1 MGLKDI
7 GKIVAN
13 QGAQAED
20 ARAEA
25 NTPAT
30 PSILGKQWEPNID
43 LSKHE
48 PANTSGHRGFKYD
61 GSNPFHKDFLTT
73 LLKSGDAGKVV
84 IHEGG
89 KISVPRDVALKDG
102 ISNKFEVSSKFAEG
116 GEDRY
121 PVTDPK
127 PSTAVVPAPRKS
139 EKDSKKPGV
148 RPAAPRPTKPV
159 GPATKVAKAV
169 ASDPKSEIASLF
181 VGGSSRTDPE
191 LAAKA
196 KAREDAAAAAEKAA
210 RLAARKKALEED

>member
-20 ARAEA
+20 AKAAA
-25 NTPAT
+25 NA
-30 PSILGKQWEPNID
+30 PSSRGQQWEPNID

-73 LLKSGDAGKVV
+73 LLKSGDAGKLV

-89 KISVPRDVALKDG
+89 NVSVPRDVALKEG
-102 ISNKFEVSSKFAEG
+102 VSNKFEVSTRFSDG
-116 GEDRY
+116 GEQRFDG
-121 PVTDPK
+121 PAPT
-127 PSTAVVPAPRKS
+127 PSTAVTPAPRKS
-139 EKDSKKPGV
+139 EKDSKKPSV

-159 GPATKVAKAV
+159 SPVKAV
-169 ASDPKSEIASLF
+169 ANNLASDPKSEIAALF
-181 VGGSSRTDPE
+181 VGGGTRVSKESIE
-191 LAAKA
+191 LEKKKKADAEAADKA
-196 KAREDAAAAAEKAA
+196 ERA
-210 RLAARKKALEED
+210 RLRKERLAED

>member
-20 ARAEA
+20 ARAAA
-25 NTPAT
+25 NTPA
-30 PSILGKQWEPNID
+30 PRGPQWEPNID

-48 PANTSGHRGFKYD
+48 PANTAGHRGFKYD
-61 GSNPFHKDFLTT
+61 SGNPFHKDFLTT
-73 LLKSGDAGKVV
+73 LLKSNDAGKLV

-89 KISVPRDVALKDG
+89 AVSVPKEVAMKDG
-102 ISNKFEVSSKFAEG
+102 ISSKFEVSTKFGG
-116 GEDRY
+116 GEKRY
-121 PVTDPK
+121 EGPTTPR
-127 PSTAVVPAPRKS
+127 PSTAVTPAPRKS

-148 RPAAPRPTKPV
+148 RPTAPRPTKPV
-159 GPATKVAKAV
+159 SPVKAV
-169 ASDPKSEIASLF
+169 ADNLASDPKSEIASLF
-181 VGGSSRTDPE
+181 VGGSTRTDPE

>member
-20 ARAEA
+20 AKAAA
-25 NTPAT
+25 NSPASRG
-30 PSILGKQWEPNID
+30 PQWEPNID

-48 PANTSGHRGFKYD
+48 PANTAGHRGFKYD
-61 GSNPFHKDFLTT
+61 SGNPFHKDFLTT
-73 LLKSGDAGKVV
+73 LFKSSEGGKLV

-89 KISVPRDVALKDG
+89 NISVPRDVALKEG
-102 ISNKFEVSSKFAEG
+102 VSNKFEVSSKFAEG
-116 GEDRY
+116 GEQRY
-121 PVTDPK
+121 EGITPK
-127 PSTAVVPAPRKS
+127 PSTAVTPAPRKS

-159 GPATKVAKAV
+159 GPATKVAKVV

>member
-1 MGLKDI
+1 VALKDI

-20 ARAEA
+20 ARAAA
-25 NTPAT
+25 NSPASRG
-30 PSILGKQWEPNID
+30 PQWEPNID

-48 PANTSGHRGFKYD
+48 PANTAGHRGFKYD
-61 GSNPFHKDFLTT
+61 SGNPFHKDFLTT
-73 LLKSGDAGKVV
+73 LLKSSDGGKLV

-89 KISVPRDVALKDG
+89 NISVPRDVALKDG
-102 ISNKFEVSSKFAEG
+102 VSGKFEVSSKFAEG
-116 GEDRY
+116 GEQRY
-121 PVTDPK
+121 EGVAPK
-127 PSTAVVPAPRKS
+127 PSTAVIPAPRKS
-139 EKDSKKPGV
+139 EKTAGKSV

-159 GPATKVAKAV
+159 GPATKVAKTL